1 MLNEKPIWQFDATIA
16 SNVKTVSLNERTLST
31 IAVFQ
36 SKHNKLKTILPL
48 DGSLI
53 ITFAMVNLHISNLI

>member
-36 SKHNKLKTILPL
+36 SKHNKLKTILLL
-48 DGSLI
+48 DGSLT